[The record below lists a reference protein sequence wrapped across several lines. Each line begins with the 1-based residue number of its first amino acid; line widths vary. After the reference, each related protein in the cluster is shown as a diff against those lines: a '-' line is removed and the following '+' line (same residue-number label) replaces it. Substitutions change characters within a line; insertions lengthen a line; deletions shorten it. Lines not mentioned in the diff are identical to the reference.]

1 MILETLKFKNI
12 LNESEMNKK
21 RKDNGKILNMILYC
35 ICYIINI

>member
-21 RKDNGKILNMILYC
+21 RKDNGKILNMILILQMLY
-35 ICYIINI
+35 Y